1 MNYKIQALNGFNM
14 YFDIIVNI
22 FKCRYESGDK
32 IVLDELSAATGLNRR
47 KVRIILNFL
56 ADIGLSEKRTLNK
69 TQLGQVIHKHDD
81 FLQND
86 GTLWLLHYLQS
97 INEYLI
103 IWNRVLNYLNDVE
116 QVKKE
121 ELLVLFDDLKDN
133 LSEYTYK
140 HHIGKEIRTILDAYS
155 NQGYSKLNILEEE
168 DDKYLVHRNP
178 EVPSYIML
186 CAIIIYKQRNYPGA
200 TAVDINEI
208 CTAHNSPG
216 RIFLL
221 DEYIVR
227 KKLEELKN
235 SGVISIESRGDL
247 DQIRFRE
254 EIDFLTIL
262 EDYYSR

>member
-14 YFDIIVNI
+14 YFDQIVNI
-22 FKCRYESGDK
+22 FKSRYESGDK
-32 IVLDELSAATGLNRR
+32 IILDELSAATGLNRR
-47 KVRIILNFL
+47 KVRIILNFF
-56 ADIGLSEKRTLNK
+56 ADIGLSEKRTLKK
-69 TQLGQVIHKHDD
+69 TQLGEVIHKNDD
-81 FLQND
+81 FLQNE

-97 INEYLI
+97 TNEYLI
-103 IWNRVLNYLNDVE
+103 IWNRVLNYLHDVE

-121 ELLVLFDDLKDN
+121 ELLVLFDDIKN
-133 LSEYTYK
+133 NMSEYTYK

-155 NQGYSKLNILEEE
+155 NQRYSKLNMLEEE

-178 EVPSYIML
+178 ELPSTILL

-221 DEYIVR
+221 DEYVVR
-227 KKLEELKN
+227 RKLEELKN

-247 DQIRFRE
+247 DQIRFQ
-254 EIDFLTIL
+254 DNMNFLTIL
-262 EDYYSR
+262 EQYYNR